1 MIASSHP
8 AFAKLGPKLERAARE
23 FRNLDTFPAQYDA
36 LPPEA
41 VNAWGRMTA
50 TAGAVHNVY
59 NGIEDT
65 LLSLANDIDGTVPTG
80 ETSHQDLLDQM
91 RAAVVGL
98 RPPLLDDAL
107 YLSLTE
113 LKGFGAGSGTAT
125 GSTSIRPGPTKVLRG
140 CGRPSR
146 PMSWPCVRWSAPSPV
161 IPVSHPAQRR
171 HEPPALTRPAPLP

>member
-23 FRNLDTFPAQYDA
+23 LRNLDAFLGQYDA

-50 TAGAVHNVY
+50 IAAAIHNVY

-65 LLSLANDIDGTVPTG
+65 LLSLANDIDGSVPTG

-91 RAAVVGL
+91 RAAVLGL

-107 YLSLTE
+107 YVALTE
-113 LKGFGAGSGTAT
+113 LKGFRHRVRHRYGFDLDPGKTNESLDRMRATFPAYVEAVRGLERDLAGD
-125 GSTSIRPGPTKVLRG
+125 PGV
-140 CGRPSR
+140 PS
-146 PMSWPCVRWSAPSPV
+146 SAD
-161 IPVSHPAQRR
+161 PA
-171 HEPPALTRPAPLP
+171 